1 MSTLPAA
8 SSFNGSADSLG
19 TIGRTSKP
27 TELKYPCAIAVYSD
41 AWSALG
47 NQSSITVNGF
57 VPDVETTSCLVPH
70 APSAMAQTQATS
82 RDHPWRGAGLPP
94 SRGPSRA
101 VWRTLDDALNGSL
114 LLVDWPTARAFAR
127 RWSVHKNS

>member
-57 VPDVETTSCLVPH
+57 VPGAETTSCLVPH
-70 APSAMAQTQATS
+70 APSTTAQMHATS
-82 RDHPWRGAGLPP
+82 REDPKRERSLPLRGAG
-94 SRGPSRA
+94 RA
-101 VWRTLDDALNGSL
+101 ARLTLDDALNGSL
-114 LLVDWPTARAFAR
+114 LLVDWPMAR
-127 RWSVHKNS
+127 